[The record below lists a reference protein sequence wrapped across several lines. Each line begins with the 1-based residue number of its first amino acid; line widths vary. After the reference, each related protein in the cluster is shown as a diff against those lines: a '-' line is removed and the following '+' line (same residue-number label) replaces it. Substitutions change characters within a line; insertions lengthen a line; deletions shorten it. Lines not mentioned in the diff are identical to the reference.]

1 MSNKLSDLD
10 LIRSEILKK
19 GYYIINNFASYD
31 DCVAL
36 RKVIDKK
43 IQNSPEYNI
52 RINSDTMPDYS
63 HKRSHDKIFRT
74 TRYYSFYH
82 NSLKWTDIEK
92 KILIEGINI
101 RDQIEICWVD
111 KNKDYKEIKSNLQS
125 YNIFT
130 KYEASTG
137 MLRPHR
143 DFPRK
148 LKFPLLQFNLI
159 LSKKEKDFTSGEF
172 IFEDYNK
179 KKIKIHNDLNMNIGD
194 ALLFDKFLLHSVDIT
209 EKGENDIGRWSVLI
223 GARADKISYFQEK
236 KIRLK
241 QKLKKYFINFV

>member
-1 MSNKLSDLD
+1 
-10 LIRSEILKK
+10 
-19 GYYIINNFASYD
+19 
-31 DCVAL
+31 
-36 RKVIDKK
+36 
-43 IQNSPEYNI
+43 
-52 RINSDTMPDYS
+52 
-63 HKRSHDKIFRT
+63 
-74 TRYYSFYH
+74 
-82 NSLKWTDIEK
+82 
-92 KILIEGINI
+92 
-101 RDQIEICWVD
+101 
-111 KNKDYKEIKSNLQS
+111 
-125 YNIFT
+125 
-130 KYEASTG
+130 

-159 LSKKEKDFTSGEF
+159 LSEKEKDFTSGEF

-179 KKIKIHNDLNMNIGD
+179 KKIKIHNDLNMSIGD

-241 QKLKKYFINFV
+241 QKIKKIFY